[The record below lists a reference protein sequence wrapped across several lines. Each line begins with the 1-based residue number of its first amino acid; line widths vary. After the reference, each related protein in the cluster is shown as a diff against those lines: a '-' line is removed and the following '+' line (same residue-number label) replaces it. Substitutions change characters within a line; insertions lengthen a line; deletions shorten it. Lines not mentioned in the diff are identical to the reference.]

1 MMFAAWFILAGGA
14 VLILG
19 LALRLWR
26 ECRESARLRSRLE
39 SAAEDLES
47 LQRSFSRFAPDEV
60 IERVIA
66 SGMSSQ
72 GERKEVTALFA
83 DIVGYTALSE
93 QLEPSVLVGILN
105 GYFERMSDAISE
117 HRGHVSTFL
126 GDGILA
132 LFGALA
138 PNPWQSND
146 AASAALAMR
155 ESLAEYSR
163 ELQAR
168 GLPPVSIGI
177 GLHRGS
183 GVVGLVGSK
192 DLMEFAFVGRTVNV
206 SARVQELTRQYP
218 ADIILT
224 ETVRKNLDPRFE
236 LRDLPPTQVKGVEKP
251 LVIHAVEGLKD
262 S

>member
-1 MMFAAWFILAGGA
+1 MYVAWLILAGGA
-14 VLILG
+14 VLIG
-19 LALRLWR
+19 GFALLLWR
-26 ECRESARLRSRLE
+26 ERRESARLRGRLE

-47 LQRSFSRFAPDEV
+47 LQRSFSRFAPDQV

-66 SGMSSQ
+66 DGISSQ

-146 AASAALAMR
+146 AAHAALAMR

-168 GLPPVSIGI
+168 GLPPLSIGI

-192 DLMEFAFVGRTVNV
+192 ELMEFAFVGRTVNV
-206 SARVQELTRQYP
+206 AARVQELTRQHP
-218 ADIILT
+218 VDIILT
-224 ETVRKNLDPRFE
+224 ETVRKDLDTRFE
-236 LRDLPPTQVKGVEKP
+236 LSELPPTPVKGVGKP
-251 LVIHAVEGLKD
+251 LVIHAVDGFKD
-262 S
+262 